1 MRSQRRAVAV
11 ERLIRFSGAEGPH
24 AFFVGWRADYPDPD
38 NFLRLAPISLQTGW
52 RHAAY
57 DDLVA
62 RARTERDAV
71 ERLRLYRQ
79 AETILATEAPVLP
92 LTYHRWSALVK
103 PVVTR
108 FPISPMRRWFLKDVV
123 VARGG

>member
-1 MRSQRRAVAV
+1 MSRC
-11 ERLIRFSGAEGPH
+11 P
-24 AFFVGWRADYPDPD
+24 
-38 NFLRLAPISLQTGW
+38 
-52 RHAAY
+52 
-57 DDLVA
+57 

-71 ERLRLYRQ
+71 ERLHLYRQ

-108 FPISPMRRWFLKDVV
+108 FPISPMRRW
-123 VARGG
+123 